1 MARVMALDFG
11 EVRIG
16 VALSD
21 ATGMLASPLTIIED
35 ATQEEAIRDILKIIK
50 EREVVRIIIG
60 FPYSLD
66 GTIGPQADKVQ
77 EFAAGFE
84 KQTAVPIEFR
94 DERFT
99 TTTAMDR
106 KREGSKKK
114 LGFKTRYDA
123 MAAAVILQEYLDEHR
138 RIVQD

>member
-1 MARVMALDFG
+1 MARILALDFG

-21 ATGMLASPLTIIED
+21 ATGMLASPLTIVEQL
-35 ATQEEAIRDILKIIK
+35 TPEQAIRDIVKIVN
-50 EREVVRIIIG
+50 EREVSRIIVG
-60 FPYSLD
+60 FPFSVD

-77 EFAAGFE
+77 EFVNLLE
-84 KQTAVPIEFR
+84 PQTTVPIEFR

-99 TTTAMDR
+99 TTTAMDK

-114 LGFKTRYDA
+114 LAFKTRYDA
-123 MAAAVILQEYLDEHR
+123 MAAAVILQEYLDETR
-138 RIVQD
+138 R

>member
-1 MARVMALDFG
+1 MARILALDFG

-21 ATGMLASPLTIIED
+21 ATGMLASPLIIIEKI
-35 ATQEEAIRDILKIIK
+35 TQEQAVQDVLKIVR

-77 EFAAGFE
+77 EFATALE
-84 KQTAVPIEFR
+84 IQTTVPIEFR

-123 MAAAVILQEYLDEHR
+123 MAAAVILQEYLDER
-138 RIVQD
+138 RNNI

>member
-21 ATGMLASPLTIIED
+21 PTGMLASPLTIIEG
-35 ATQEEAIRDILKIIK
+35 AAQEEAIQDILKIIE
-50 EREVVRIIIG
+50 EREVALIIIG
-60 FPYSLD
+60 FPFSLD
-66 GTIGPQADKVQ
+66 GTIGPQADQVQ
-77 EFAAGFE
+77 EFAAALE
-84 KQTAVPIEFR
+84 KHTTIPIEFR

-123 MAAAVILQEYLDEHR
+123 MAAAVILQEYLDEQR
-138 RIVQD
+138 PAG

>member
-1 MARVMALDFG
+1 MARVLALDFG

-21 ATGMLASPLTIIED
+21 ATGMLASPLTIIEQITREQAVQD
-35 ATQEEAIRDILKIIK
+35 VVKIVR

-66 GTIGPQADKVQ
+66 GSIGPQADEVQ
-77 EFAAGFE
+77 EFATALE
-84 KQTAVPIEFR
+84 KQTTVPIEFR

-114 LGFKTRYDA
+114 LGFKIRYDA

-138 RIVQD
+138 NNI